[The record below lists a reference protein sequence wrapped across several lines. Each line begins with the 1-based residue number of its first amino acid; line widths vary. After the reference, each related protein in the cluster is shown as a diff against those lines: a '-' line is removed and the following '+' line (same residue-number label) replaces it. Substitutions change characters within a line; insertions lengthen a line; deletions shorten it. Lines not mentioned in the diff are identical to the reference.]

1 MSSISATDAST
12 LSQAQLA
19 QEVSMK
25 IASKTLDAARAQ
37 GDAAI
42 SLLEAAAE
50 VQQQGLGSLEPHK
63 GQAIDV
69 TA

>member
-1 MSSISATDAST
+1 MSSISAADASL

-25 IASKTLDAARAQ
+25 VASKALDAAKVQ
-37 GDAAI
+37 GEAAI

-50 VQQQGLGSLEPHK
+50 VQKQSVGSTDPHK
-63 GQAIDV
+63 GQALDV
-69 TA
+69 RA